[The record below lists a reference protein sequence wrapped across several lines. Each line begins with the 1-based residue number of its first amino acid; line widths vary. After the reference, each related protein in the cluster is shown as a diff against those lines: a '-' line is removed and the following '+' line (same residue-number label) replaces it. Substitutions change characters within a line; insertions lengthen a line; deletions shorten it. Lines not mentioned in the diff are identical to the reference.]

1 LIGSVF
7 GGHERLITWAEGF
20 PAGDHVLLLG
30 SASVLCSS
38 PVMLNL
44 PKMIEPV
51 IAKPLIPEV
60 SKSNPTLASVTNG
73 ESRVVPS
80 S

>member
-1 LIGSVF
+1 MGPSLGDMKDCLL
-7 GGHERLITWAEGF
+7 GQKAF